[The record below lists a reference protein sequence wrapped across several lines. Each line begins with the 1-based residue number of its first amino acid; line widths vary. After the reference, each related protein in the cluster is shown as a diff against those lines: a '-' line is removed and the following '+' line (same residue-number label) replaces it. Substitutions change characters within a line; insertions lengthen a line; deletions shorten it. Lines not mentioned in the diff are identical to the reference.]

1 MRDAPD
7 STSDRSPPIRDGSV
21 GARQVVVLALG
32 VAATYLIGLLL
43 WPFTPAI
50 VTSAALAALVYPAHR
65 RLEERVGHP
74 DVAAFIGTTVLFFA
88 LLLPLVGLSFVLVG
102 ELRLGIDELT
112 RQMSGMLAPGS
123 GLREWLER
131 AGGYVGLD
139 PEQVSSQ
146 IGEQLQQVPSI
157 LADRTLSFLS
167 GLGGWLLQAGTAVF
181 TLYFMLRDGERLVEM
196 IRWLIPLD
204 PAYTDRLLVR
214 AREVTYATMYG
225 NVVVALVQGALVGGA
240 FWVADLSAAAL
251 WGTITAVLSLLPVV
265 GAPVVWAPAAVIMIS
280 GGRVGAGVAMF
291 AFGALVVSTVD
302 NWLRAVLVS
311 DRAQLHPLVVFFS
324 VLGAIFVFGAVGL
337 FVGPV
342 LFVVGLS
349 LIETARLVLEPE
361 RPEGT
366 APEGERLLDRVS
378 LGTFRTEPGAPSSSP
393 DSELSDPEP
402 DGHRN

>member
-1 MRDAPD
+1 MRDASD
-7 STSDRSPPIRDGSV
+7 STSDRSPPIRDSSV

-43 WPFTPAI
+43 WPFVPAI

-102 ELRLGIDELT
+102 ELRLGIEELT

-139 PEQVSSQ
+139 PDQVSSQ

-196 IRWLIPLD
+196 TRWLIPLD

-225 NVVVALVQGALVGGA
+225 NVVVAVVQGALVGGA

-265 GAPVVWAPAAVIMIS
+265 GAPVVWVPAAVIMIS
-280 GGRVGAGVAMF
+280 GGRAGAGVAMF

-324 VLGAIFVFGAVGL
+324 VLGAVFVFGAVGL

-361 RPEGT
+361 RPEGA

-378 LGTFRTEPGAPSSSP
+378 LGTFRTVPGEPGSP
-393 DSELSDPEP
+393 GDSDVDDP
-402 DGHRN
+402 GGGG

>member
-1 MRDAPD
+1 MRDASD
-7 STSDRSPPIRDGSV
+7 SRSDRSPPVRDGSV

-32 VAATYLIGLLL
+32 IAATYLIGLLL
-43 WPFTPAI
+43 WPFVPAI

-102 ELRLGIDELT
+102 ELRLGIEELT

-139 PEQVSSQ
+139 PDQVSSQ

-196 IRWLIPLD
+196 TRWLIPLD

-225 NVVVALVQGALVGGA
+225 NVVVAVVQGALVGGA

-265 GAPVVWAPAAVIMIS
+265 GAPVVWVPAAVIMMS
-280 GGRVGAGVAMF
+280 GGRAGAGVAMF

-324 VLGAIFVFGAVGL
+324 VLGAVFVFGAVGL

-361 RPEGT
+361 RPEDA

-378 LGTFRTEPGAPSSSP
+378 LGTFRTEPGEPGSP
-393 DSELSDPEP
+393 GDSDVDDP
-402 DGHRN
+402 GSGG

>member
-1 MRDAPD
+1 MPV
-7 STSDRSPPIRDGSV
+7 RDGSV

-32 VAATYLIGLLL
+32 IAATYLIGLLL
-43 WPFTPAI
+43 WPFLPAI

-65 RLEERVGHP
+65 ALEERVGHP
-74 DVAAFIGTTVLFFA
+74 DVTAFVSTTVLFFA

-102 ELRLGIDELT
+102 ELRVGIEELT

-139 PEQVSSQ
+139 PDQVSSQ

-181 TLYFMLRDGERLVEM
+181 TLYFMLRDGESLVEM
-196 IRWLIPLD
+196 TRWLIPLD

-225 NVVVALVQGALVGGA
+225 NVVVAVVQGGLVGGA

-265 GAPVVWAPAAVIMIS
+265 GAPLVWAPAGIILVS
-280 GGRVGAGVAMF
+280 GGRVGAGAAML
-291 AFGALVVSTVD
+291 AFGAVVVSTVD

-324 VLGAIFVFGAVGL
+324 VLGAVFVFGAVGL

-361 RPEGT
+361 RPEGA
-366 APEGERLLDRVS
+366 APDGERLLDRVS
-378 LGTFRTEPGAPSSSP
+378 LGTFRTKPGNPGSPADADAAPAPP
-393 DSELSDPEP
+393 D
-402 DGHRN
+402 DGG

>member
-1 MRDAPD
+1 VRDASD

-43 WPFTPAI
+43 WPFVPAI
-50 VTSAALAALVYPAHR
+50 VTSAALAALVYPAHQ
-65 RLEERVGHP
+65 RLEQRVGHP

-102 ELRLGIDELT
+102 ELRLGIEELT

-139 PEQVSSQ
+139 PDQVSSQ

-196 IRWLIPLD
+196 TRWLIPLD

-225 NVVVALVQGALVGGA
+225 NVVVAVVQGALVGGA
-240 FWVADLSAAAL
+240 FWIADLSAAAL

-265 GAPVVWAPAAVIMIS
+265 GAPVVWVPAAVIMMS
-280 GGRVGAGVAMF
+280 GGRAGAGVAMF

-324 VLGAIFVFGAVGL
+324 VLGAVFVFGAVGL

-361 RPEGT
+361 RPEGA

-378 LGTFRTEPGAPSSSP
+378 LGTFRTVPGEPGSP
-393 DSELSDPEP
+393 GDSDVDDP
-402 DGHRN
+402 GSGG